1 MEGPIVKDPGSCVLS
16 VLNYETAHT
25 CSLWSPV
32 SAAQCGLRQA
42 CPGEGALGK
51 TQDSIV
57 CGSRIAAYR
66 VEPMRTLPEF
76 SHQVPHGRKG
86 ELTPT
91 AVL

>member
-1 MEGPIVKDPGSCVLS
+1 MQGPIVKAPGSRVLS
-16 VLNYETAHT
+16 VLDCEQAHM

-42 CPGEGALGK
+42 CPGEGAVGK

-57 CGSRIAAYR
+57 CGSGIAAYHR
-66 VEPMRTLPEF
+66 EPMRTLPEF
-76 SHQVPHGRKG
+76 SHQVPHGGKG
-86 ELTPT
+86 ELTPI